1 MWIFKTVQ
9 VISDFAMAILSSD
22 CCDHNE
28 DGETRNI
35 YEEKPRWMES
45 MRTRSSSVG
54 QSSSNRDT
62 KKPIWKA
69 SIKPNSP
76 SMRTYSEGGSLRTQ
90 RKRWNVSYLSKV
102 FIKRCFR
109 PRNKSQQARYVL
121 CSFIVSFS
129 VLFPKEDKHRAVNV
143 LGKTSQRK
151 QKLF

>member
-1 MWIFKTVQ
+1 MTRCEYLKQFQ
-9 VISDFAMAILSSD
+9 SFSDFPMAVLSSD

-35 YEEKPRWMES
+35 YEDKPRWMES
-45 MRTRSSSVG
+45 MRTRSSSVR

-90 RKRWNVSYLSKV
+90 RKR
-102 FIKRCFR
+102 
-109 PRNKSQQARYVL
+109 
-121 CSFIVSFS
+121 
-129 VLFPKEDKHRAVNV
+129 
-143 LGKTSQRK
+143 
-151 QKLF
+151 